1 METLDAL
8 RSYVRF
14 LREREGVR
22 DVHLS
27 LAARRGL
34 ALLTAVGNKTSAAKA
49 TTGAAVVPSA
59 GSRRPLGDG
68 VFPVD
73 RTSLAQTPSPGGR
86 RLPAELP
93 SAAADAVSA
102 SGGAAVFLRPPSRAA
117 KSLTPAAPRIEEIIP
132 VSGSTKA
139 EQLAH
144 LAERASG
151 CVKCPHLA
159 ARRHSVV
166 FGVGDPEARILFV
179 GEAPGEDEDL
189 QGEPFVGRAGQL
201 LTKMIGA
208 MGLAREQVYIANIL
222 KCRPDMPTGSPGNR
236 KPTRDEM
243 DTCLPYLRA
252 QIDVIQPQVLI
263 ALGATALEGLLGPVG
278 GISKLRGK
286 FLEYR
291 GIPLMPTFHPSYLLR
306 NASHIEKRKVWED
319 LMQVMERVAMP
330 ISDKQR
336 GFFLSK

>member
-27 LAARRGL
+27 RAARRGL
-34 ALLTAVGNKTSAAKA
+34 ALLGGSLRS
-49 TTGAAVVPSA
+49 PSE
-59 GSRRPLGDG
+59 GRPPED
-68 VFPVD
+68 
-73 RTSLAQTPSPGGR
+73 TR
-86 RLPAELP
+86 RLAHSFPP
-93 SAAADAVSA
+93 KAAGTGPTLGAGAVS
-102 SGGAAVFLRPPSRAA
+102 SRSQTTPPTTIGNA
-117 KSLTPAAPRIEEIIP
+117 LTAPQIEETIV

-139 EQLAH
+139 ERLQH
-144 LAERASG
+144 LGERAAV

-159 ARRHSVV
+159 ARRHHVV

-179 GEAPGEDEDL
+179 GEAPGEEEDL

-208 MGLAREQVYIANIL
+208 MGLTREQVYIANIL
-222 KCRPDMPTGSPGNR
+222 KCRPDMPAGSSGNR
-236 KPTRDEM
+236 KPTNDEM

-252 QIDVIQPQVLI
+252 QIDVIQPEVMI
-263 ALGATALEGLLGPVG
+263 ALGGTAIEGLLGPVG
-278 GISKLRGK
+278 GITRLRGK

-306 NASHIEKRKVWED
+306 NASNTEKRKVWED
-319 LMQVMERVAMP
+319 LMQVMERTGMP
-330 ISDKQR
+330 ISEKQR
-336 GFFLSK
+336 GYFLSK